1 MLVDRDNQVVRM
13 INRNS
18 VPQERRVLAG
28 WNKSTRTKQKIV
40 YGVVYIEIFSCRN
53 WQLQWR
59 HCIHA
64 KISCFCKNSSPP
76 IRRPARSDGCR
87 GGQRRGQNLLGLD
100 SVGPR
105 DREAP
110 ATPVLLLSEASGR
123 RRAGDD
129 DVSAAPALLPQQQ
142 QVRPLTPGHATRAAP
157 RRIRARNSSSLRG
170 RRRRALPILRNSVF
184 LLLGSGFTSAIPL
197 VTSQVASDRFSLPR
211 SFHLGA

>member
-1 MLVDRDNQVVRM
+1 MPRFRVSARTLRPLSVGPLDRTAAGEANDVA
-13 INRNS
+13 
-18 VPQERRVLAG
+18 RRHQD
-28 WNKSTRTKQKIV
+28 KT
-40 YGVVYIEIFSCRN
+40 Y
-53 WQLQWR
+53 
-59 HCIHA
+59 
-64 KISCFCKNSSPP
+64 
-76 IRRPARSDGCR
+76 SDWT
-87 GGQRRGQNLLGLD
+87 

-110 ATPVLLLSEASGR
+110 ATPLLLLSEASGR

-142 QVRPLTPGHATRAAP
+142 QVRPLTPGHATRAGP

-211 SFHLGA
+211 SFPLGA